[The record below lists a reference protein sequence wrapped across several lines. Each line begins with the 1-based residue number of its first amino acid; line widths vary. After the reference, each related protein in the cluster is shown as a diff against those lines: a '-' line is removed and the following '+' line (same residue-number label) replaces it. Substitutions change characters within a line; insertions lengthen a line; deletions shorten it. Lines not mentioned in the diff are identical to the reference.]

1 MNKLTILLARA
12 KVEQSFKEN
21 LNSCNFKNVHN
32 SANLPL
38 KSLYELKIK
47 LHKISAVL

>member
-12 KVEQSFKEN
+12 KVEQNFKEN

-32 SANLPL
+32 SINLPL